1 MGVKFYLS
9 KRQRKDGDVTLRVV
23 VSIAGHLQRTSF
35 ALCVTP
41 QQWDLQAQEM
51 KKGTFNASGV
61 SASVI
66 NARLAQIKAHFAELE
81 AKILMGLELTE
92 QAFIFEVAKV
102 FHRGET
108 KSDKTQKDFFSLWG
122 EYIDEQGKVRQWS
135 KNSYR
140 HNESGLKDAKKYAPK
155 MKFADVTKKGLQK
168 YFEWLTETEGLQNNS
183 AQRRINN
190 LKAFLNWATEKG
202 YYVGTEFRTY
212 RTNCKT
218 IKNNVIYLTWEE
230 LMRLYNFNTPKAGE
244 EITLT
249 DNKGKKQK
257 QIVTEETERTLQIVL
272 NMFLFSCFTSLR
284 YSDLIKVKK
293 NDIRGGKLYVTIQKT
308 GASVTIEL
316 NKYALAVLERN
327 KDYKD
332 AKGFAMPIY
341 SNECVNRALKKI
353 CELCG
358 IDEIVTLT
366 QIRGGKRTTITKPK
380 FACVGSHTARR
391 TFIVNALSMG
401 IPPNIVMKW
410 TGHRNYNSL
419 LPYIDITDEAKENA
433 MKLFDSK

>member
-1 MGVKFYLS
+1 MGVNFYLA
-9 KRQRKDGDVTLRVV
+9 KRQRKDGDVTLRV
-23 VSIAGHLQRTSF
+23 SISVCGYRQSTSF

-41 QQWDLQAQEM
+41 QNWNTQAQEM

-66 NARLAQIKAHFAELE
+66 NARLAQIKAHFAEFE
-81 AKILMGLELTE
+81 TRELLGVEVTE
-92 QAFIFEVAKV
+92 QAVIFEVAKI
-102 FHRGET
+102 FHKGERCN
-108 KSDKTQKDFFSLWG
+108 KAQKDFFSLWW
-122 EYIDEQGKVRQWS
+122 EYIDEQAKVKQWS
-135 KNSYR
+135 QNSYR
-140 HNESGLKDAKKYAPK
+140 HNESGLRVAQKYAPK
-155 MKFADVTKKGLQK
+155 MKFADMTKKGLQK

-183 AQRRINN
+183 AKRRINN
-190 LKAFLNWATEKG
+190 LKSFLLWAVEQG
-202 YYVGTEFRTY
+202 YYMGSEFRNY
-212 RTNCKT
+212 SPRCKT

-230 LMRLYNFNTPKAGE
+230 LQRLFNYQTPKEGE
-244 EITLT
+244 EVTLT
-249 DNKGKKQK
+249 DRKGKRQK
-257 QIVTEETERTLQIVL
+257 QIITKQTEIALKVVQ

-284 YSDLIKVKK
+284 YSDLVKVKK
-293 NDIRGGKLYVTIQKT
+293 NDIQGGKLFVTIQKT

-341 SNECVNRALKKI
+341 SNGGTNRILKKL
-353 CELCG
+353 CELC
-358 IDEIVTLT
+358 EINEMINIT
-366 QIRGGKRTTITKPK
+366 QIRGGKKVTITKPK
-380 FACVGSHTARR
+380 YKCIGTHTARR

-401 IPPNIVMKW
+401 ITPNIVMKW

-433 MKLFDSK
+433 MKLFDKK